1 MDDRLDRLGG
11 GVVLA
16 VIGHPLGLYDQA
28 VGVDAVGRAGHQGE
42 PILPVQDAQGFVQGL
57 EIILGDHGQDVLDPV
72 GVDLAQDVQVD
83 HVPFFQLVDVAE
95 QPRRGQTTVGC
106 QHAVGVF
113 AAHRQGRT
121 GQVPGAHLQYA
132 VVGAVIDG
140 DGLVDLGDGRCC

>member
-1 MDDRLDRLGG
+1 M
-11 GVVLA
+11 
-16 VIGHPLGLYDQA
+16 
-28 VGVDAVGRAGHQGE
+28 
-42 PILPVQDAQGFVQGL
+42 FST
-57 EIILGDHGQDVLDPV
+57 PV

-121 GQVPGAHLQYA
+121 GQVPAPTCSTLSS
-132 VVGAVIDG
+132 VP
-140 DGLVDLGDGRCC
+140 